1 MTEDDRN
8 GHASTAQADRV
19 AGILGAPAKPERRRG
34 RLRRRRT
41 RGPRRRIRWLRVV
54 AIALPLSFLALIS
67 FVFGIV
73 LAYEPQL
80 SSLLAKLKV
89 NYSVGETSTVYALG
103 NKEIGI
109 LTAGT
114 QVFLPPKDIPK
125 VMADA
130 IVSVEDK
137 RFWTEP
143 GVDIRGIARA
153 FVADVFGGGGVQGA
167 STITEQFVKLAL
179 HEENKRTLLVKLR
192 EAGMAFQLAHLWQ
205 KPTILADYLD
215 TAYFGN
221 GAYGVEAAAKAYFS
235 ADPSSPLYGC
245 GLRPSVNNP
254 KTLCVTYLTPDEAAL
269 LAAAVD
275 APSDFNQLQD
285 AGAAM
290 ERRNLVLR
298 DMAAQG
304 YIAQSAL
311 ANYEATSLPPPQ
323 DIGAPEQGTS
333 KSDGYFVNWIENQM
347 LARYGPKI
355 FTAGYHI
362 HTTLD
367 QQLQNFAQNTIGSV
381 LPPGTGQPAAALV
394 AIDNATGQVRAMVG
408 GYNYYKDPYNLA
420 VQGERQPGSSFKV
433 FDLAAALLDGYG
445 PKTKVYSHPFDHI
458 QAPFGDF
465 VVRNDEG
472 GYYNAKIPLSLALA
486 VSDNSVF
493 SRVGLNVG
501 PRNIAKLANLFGITT
516 SVSINPSM
524 VIGGL
529 HIGVTPL
536 DMAHAYETIAQ
547 DGTLVSGTLA
557 SQHCASG
564 FTQTYSW
571 EEAPPVGIGPGGSC
585 PGPVGIQYIGE
596 PNNEK
601 YVYNRTHTYA
611 VYPDPSKIKVE
622 KQMMKGVLS
631 PIGTAASAAIPGV
644 QAWGKTG
651 TTNSYVDAW
660 FVGSTPKMG
669 RVPSMTVAVW
679 VGYPAG
685 AKSMKHNFHGG
696 PVYGGTFPAE
706 IWRRYVEYA
715 ISVYQ
720 HPPVHH
726 SHSSRSG
733 SSGTSSTT
741 TSSSSS
747 STTTTTTQANS
758 TGASGPASTGAQQAG
773 GTSQTG
779 TGGTSTGAGAGSPTK
794 PNTATT
800 VTSGGGSSS
809 PTGTPPAVTTP
820 ATTTPAAGA
829 PNTGTGGG
837 VTAPSTG
844 GAGPPGGRRLPGGCD
859 PPRGRG
865 AAAARD
871 EAAARDREAPLELH
885 RARDPDPP

>member
-8 GHASTAQADRV
+8 GHASDAQADRV
-19 AGILGAPAKPERRRG
+19 ASMLGAGAKPPQSPRRGLFRRRS
-34 RLRRRRT
+34 RRK
-41 RGPRRRIRWLRVV
+41 RRRIRWLRVL

-80 SSLLAKLKV
+80 ETLIAKLKV
-89 NYSVGETSTVYALG
+89 SYSVGETSTVYDAAG
-103 NKEIGI
+103 REIGI

-114 QVFLPPKDIPK
+114 QVFLPPRDIPK
-125 VMADA
+125 IMADA
-130 IVSVEDK
+130 IVAIEDK

-143 GVDIRGIARA
+143 GVDVRGIARA
-153 FVADVFGGGGVQGA
+153 FVADVFGGSGIQGA
-167 STITEQFVKLAL
+167 STITEQFIKLAL

-245 GLRPSVNNP
+245 GQRPSVNNP

-275 APSDFNQLQD
+275 APSDFNQLQN

-311 ANYEATSLPPPQ
+311 PSYEATSLPPPE

-333 KSDGYFVNWIENQM
+333 KSDGYFVNWIENQL
-347 LARYGPKI
+347 LANPKYGQKI

-367 QQLQNFAQNTIGSV
+367 QGLQDAAQNVIGSV

-394 AIDNATGQVRAMVG
+394 AIDNATGEVRAMVG
-408 GYNYYKDPYNLA
+408 GYNYYRDPYDIA
-420 VQGERQPGSSFKV
+420 TEAERQPGSSFKV
-433 FDLAAALLDGYG
+433 FDLAQALLEGYG
-445 PKTKVYSHPFDHI
+445 PNSKIYSHAFDYTEP
-458 QAPFGDF
+458 PFGTF
-465 VVRNDEG
+465 IVRNDEG

-493 SRVGLNVG
+493 SRVGLRVG

-516 SVSINPSM
+516 TVSFNPSM

-536 DMAHAYETIAQ
+536 DMAHAYETIAR
-547 DGTLVSGTLA
+547 DGTLISGTLA
-557 SQHCASG
+557 SQACANG
-564 FTQTYSW
+564 WTQPYNW
-571 EEAPPVGIGPGGSC
+571 EESPPVGAGPDGSC
-585 PGPVGIQYIGE
+585 PGPVGIERIFQPSHGGID
-596 PNNEK
+596 
-601 YVYNRTHTYA
+601 VYNKTTEIS
-611 VYPDPSKIKVE
+611 VYPDPSKIEVE
-622 KQMMKGVLS
+622 KQMMKGVLSS

-644 QAWGKTG
+644 AAWGKTG
-651 TTNSYVDAW
+651 TTNNYVDAW

-685 AKSMKHNFHGG
+685 AKPMLHNYGG
-696 PVYGGTFPAE
+696 HPVYGGTFPAE
-706 IWRRYVEYA
+706 IWRRYVEQA
-715 ISVYQ
+715 IYYYQ
-720 HPPVHH
+720 HPP
-726 SHSSRSG
+726 SSRRHAKHV
-733 SSGTSSTT
+733 TA
-741 TSSSSS
+741 SSSQTTASS
-747 STTTTTTQANS
+747 SASSAATTTQASS
-758 TGASGPASTGAQQAG
+758 TAPATNTPQSGGAGQAA
-773 GTSQTG
+773 TN
-779 TGGTSTGAGAGSPTK
+779 TGGTSTGTGGAGTPSTGATT
-794 PNTATT
+794 PNTATN
-800 VTSGGGSSS
+800 VTSGGGSSPPATQS
-809 PTGTPPAVTTP
+809 TTPPPTTPPATTTP
-820 ATTTPAAGA
+820 ATTTPATTTPATGA

-837 VTAPSTG
+837 VTAPSAGASGPTG
-844 GAGPPGGRRLPGGCD
+844 
-859 PPRGRG
+859 
-865 AAAARD
+865 
-871 EAAARDREAPLELH
+871 
-885 RARDPDPP
+885 